1 MARTKKCRRVCCRPA
16 CRRFRAQSGTR
27 SVNIPLDELEA
38 MRLVD
43 LEHLEQGEASEKMGV
58 SRGTVQRLLRAGREK
73 LISALVS
80 GWHIVIPDGDFGETD
95 FDGLLSHPVPIRAVL
110 GDSHGSLLGQGCLQP
125 GMVKATY
132 GTGSSV
138 MMNIGKDPA
147 ASSHGLVTS
156 IAWKRGGTVDYV
168 LEGNLNYTGAV
179 ITWLKDNLGLV
190 HACANRFRNK
200 GIEYDDLFSAGCLG
214 LVKAADGFD
223 ESRGFAFSTYAVP
236 AILGEM
242 KRLFRDGGA
251 VKISRALKERA
262 REAAKLREEMTAA
275 LSREPTLRE
284 LAAKMQVSEYEMAQL
299 VNLSMPVASLT
310 ELHEENDRQIDIPV
324 ESEEEEIQNKLALS
338 EVLKILPENDRRLIE
353 LRYYKGLTQTK
364 TAEILGLSQVQVSR
378 RERTILLELRRKLT
392 G

>member
-1 MARTKKCRRVCCRPA
+1 MRRE
-16 CRRFRAQSGTR
+16 
-27 SVNIPLDELEA
+27 EL
-38 MRLVD
+38 
-43 LEHLEQGEASEKMGV
+43 
-58 SRGTVQRLLRAGREK
+58 
-73 LISALVS
+73 I
-80 GWHIVIPDGDFGETD
+80 
-95 FDGLLSHPVPIRAVL
+95 
-110 GDSHGSLLGQGCLQP
+110 C
-125 GMVKATY
+125 
-132 GTGSSV
+132 
-138 MMNIGKDPA
+138 
-147 ASSHGLVTS
+147 
-156 IAWKRGGTVDYV
+156 
-168 LEGNLNYTGAV
+168 
-179 ITWLKDNLGLV
+179 DNLGLV

-275 LSREPTLRE
+275 LSREPPLRE

>member
-1 MARTKKCRRVCCRPA
+1 MRRE
-16 CRRFRAQSGTR
+16 
-27 SVNIPLDELEA
+27 EL
-38 MRLVD
+38 
-43 LEHLEQGEASEKMGV
+43 
-58 SRGTVQRLLRAGREK
+58 
-73 LISALVS
+73 I
-80 GWHIVIPDGDFGETD
+80 
-95 FDGLLSHPVPIRAVL
+95 
-110 GDSHGSLLGQGCLQP
+110 C
-125 GMVKATY
+125 
-132 GTGSSV
+132 
-138 MMNIGKDPA
+138 
-147 ASSHGLVTS
+147 
-156 IAWKRGGTVDYV
+156 
-168 LEGNLNYTGAV
+168 
-179 ITWLKDNLGLV
+179 DNLGLV

-324 ESEEEEIQNKLALS
+324 ESEEEGIQNKLALS

>member
-1 MARTKKCRRVCCRPA
+1 MRRE
-16 CRRFRAQSGTR
+16 
-27 SVNIPLDELEA
+27 EL
-38 MRLVD
+38 
-43 LEHLEQGEASEKMGV
+43 
-58 SRGTVQRLLRAGREK
+58 
-73 LISALVS
+73 I
-80 GWHIVIPDGDFGETD
+80 
-95 FDGLLSHPVPIRAVL
+95 
-110 GDSHGSLLGQGCLQP
+110 C
-125 GMVKATY
+125 
-132 GTGSSV
+132 
-138 MMNIGKDPA
+138 
-147 ASSHGLVTS
+147 
-156 IAWKRGGTVDYV
+156 
-168 LEGNLNYTGAV
+168 
-179 ITWLKDNLGLV
+179 DNLGLV

-378 RERTILLELRRKLT
+378 RERTILLKLRRKLT

>member
-1 MARTKKCRRVCCRPA
+1 MRRE
-16 CRRFRAQSGTR
+16 
-27 SVNIPLDELEA
+27 EL
-38 MRLVD
+38 
-43 LEHLEQGEASEKMGV
+43 
-58 SRGTVQRLLRAGREK
+58 
-73 LISALVS
+73 I
-80 GWHIVIPDGDFGETD
+80 
-95 FDGLLSHPVPIRAVL
+95 
-110 GDSHGSLLGQGCLQP
+110 C
-125 GMVKATY
+125 
-132 GTGSSV
+132 
-138 MMNIGKDPA
+138 
-147 ASSHGLVTS
+147 
-156 IAWKRGGTVDYV
+156 
-168 LEGNLNYTGAV
+168 
-179 ITWLKDNLGLV
+179 DNLGLV

-262 REAAKLREEMTAA
+262 REAAKLREEMAAA

>member
-1 MARTKKCRRVCCRPA
+1 MRRE
-16 CRRFRAQSGTR
+16 
-27 SVNIPLDELEA
+27 EL
-38 MRLVD
+38 
-43 LEHLEQGEASEKMGV
+43 
-58 SRGTVQRLLRAGREK
+58 
-73 LISALVS
+73 I
-80 GWHIVIPDGDFGETD
+80 
-95 FDGLLSHPVPIRAVL
+95 
-110 GDSHGSLLGQGCLQP
+110 C
-125 GMVKATY
+125 
-132 GTGSSV
+132 
-138 MMNIGKDPA
+138 
-147 ASSHGLVTS
+147 
-156 IAWKRGGTVDYV
+156 
-168 LEGNLNYTGAV
+168 
-179 ITWLKDNLGLV
+179 DNLGLV

-284 LAAKMQVSEYEMAQL
+284 LAAKMQVPEYEMAQL

-310 ELHEENDRQIDIPV
+310 ELHEENERQIDIPV

-353 LRYYKGLTQTK
+353 LSYYKGLTQTK

>member
-1 MARTKKCRRVCCRPA
+1 MRRE
-16 CRRFRAQSGTR
+16 
-27 SVNIPLDELEA
+27 EL
-38 MRLVD
+38 
-43 LEHLEQGEASEKMGV
+43 
-58 SRGTVQRLLRAGREK
+58 
-73 LISALVS
+73 I
-80 GWHIVIPDGDFGETD
+80 
-95 FDGLLSHPVPIRAVL
+95 
-110 GDSHGSLLGQGCLQP
+110 C
-125 GMVKATY
+125 
-132 GTGSSV
+132 
-138 MMNIGKDPA
+138 
-147 ASSHGLVTS
+147 
-156 IAWKRGGTVDYV
+156 
-168 LEGNLNYTGAV
+168 
-179 ITWLKDNLGLV
+179 DNLGLV

-275 LSREPTLRE
+275 LLREPTLRE

>member
-1 MARTKKCRRVCCRPA
+1 MRRE
-16 CRRFRAQSGTR
+16 
-27 SVNIPLDELEA
+27 EL
-38 MRLVD
+38 
-43 LEHLEQGEASEKMGV
+43 
-58 SRGTVQRLLRAGREK
+58 
-73 LISALVS
+73 I
-80 GWHIVIPDGDFGETD
+80 
-95 FDGLLSHPVPIRAVL
+95 
-110 GDSHGSLLGQGCLQP
+110 C
-125 GMVKATY
+125 
-132 GTGSSV
+132 
-138 MMNIGKDPA
+138 
-147 ASSHGLVTS
+147 
-156 IAWKRGGTVDYV
+156 
-168 LEGNLNYTGAV
+168 
-179 ITWLKDNLGLV
+179 DNLGLV

-284 LAAKMQVSEYEMAQL
+284 LAAKMQVSEYEMTQL

>member
-1 MARTKKCRRVCCRPA
+1 
-16 CRRFRAQSGTR
+16 
-27 SVNIPLDELEA
+27 
-38 MRLVD
+38 MR
-43 LEHLEQGEASEKMGV
+43 
-58 SRGTVQRLLRAGREK
+58 REK
-73 LISALVS
+73 LI
-80 GWHIVIPDGDFGETD
+80 
-95 FDGLLSHPVPIRAVL
+95 
-110 GDSHGSLLGQGCLQP
+110 C
-125 GMVKATY
+125 
-132 GTGSSV
+132 
-138 MMNIGKDPA
+138 
-147 ASSHGLVTS
+147 
-156 IAWKRGGTVDYV
+156 
-168 LEGNLNYTGAV
+168 
-179 ITWLKDNLGLV
+179 DNLGLV

-353 LRYYKGLTQTK
+353 LRYYEGLTQTK

>member
-1 MARTKKCRRVCCRPA
+1 MRRE
-16 CRRFRAQSGTR
+16 
-27 SVNIPLDELEA
+27 EL
-38 MRLVD
+38 
-43 LEHLEQGEASEKMGV
+43 
-58 SRGTVQRLLRAGREK
+58 
-73 LISALVS
+73 I
-80 GWHIVIPDGDFGETD
+80 
-95 FDGLLSHPVPIRAVL
+95 
-110 GDSHGSLLGQGCLQP
+110 C
-125 GMVKATY
+125 
-132 GTGSSV
+132 
-138 MMNIGKDPA
+138 
-147 ASSHGLVTS
+147 
-156 IAWKRGGTVDYV
+156 
-168 LEGNLNYTGAV
+168 
-179 ITWLKDNLGLV
+179 DNLGLV

-275 LSREPTLRE
+275 LSREPTLWE

>member
-1 MARTKKCRRVCCRPA
+1 MRRE
-16 CRRFRAQSGTR
+16 
-27 SVNIPLDELEA
+27 EL
-38 MRLVD
+38 
-43 LEHLEQGEASEKMGV
+43 
-58 SRGTVQRLLRAGREK
+58 
-73 LISALVS
+73 I
-80 GWHIVIPDGDFGETD
+80 
-95 FDGLLSHPVPIRAVL
+95 
-110 GDSHGSLLGQGCLQP
+110 C
-125 GMVKATY
+125 
-132 GTGSSV
+132 
-138 MMNIGKDPA
+138 
-147 ASSHGLVTS
+147 
-156 IAWKRGGTVDYV
+156 
-168 LEGNLNYTGAV
+168 
-179 ITWLKDNLGLV
+179 DNLGLV

-378 RERTILLELRRKLT
+378 RERTILLGLRRKLT

>member
-1 MARTKKCRRVCCRPA
+1 MRRE
-16 CRRFRAQSGTR
+16 
-27 SVNIPLDELEA
+27 EL
-38 MRLVD
+38 
-43 LEHLEQGEASEKMGV
+43 
-58 SRGTVQRLLRAGREK
+58 
-73 LISALVS
+73 I
-80 GWHIVIPDGDFGETD
+80 
-95 FDGLLSHPVPIRAVL
+95 
-110 GDSHGSLLGQGCLQP
+110 C
-125 GMVKATY
+125 
-132 GTGSSV
+132 
-138 MMNIGKDPA
+138 
-147 ASSHGLVTS
+147 
-156 IAWKRGGTVDYV
+156 
-168 LEGNLNYTGAV
+168 
-179 ITWLKDNLGLV
+179 DNLGLV

-310 ELHEENDRQIDIPV
+310 ELHEENDRQIGIPV
-324 ESEEEEIQNKLALS
+324 ASEEEAIKNKLALS

>member
-1 MARTKKCRRVCCRPA
+1 MRRE
-16 CRRFRAQSGTR
+16 
-27 SVNIPLDELEA
+27 EL
-38 MRLVD
+38 
-43 LEHLEQGEASEKMGV
+43 
-58 SRGTVQRLLRAGREK
+58 
-73 LISALVS
+73 I
-80 GWHIVIPDGDFGETD
+80 
-95 FDGLLSHPVPIRAVL
+95 
-110 GDSHGSLLGQGCLQP
+110 C
-125 GMVKATY
+125 
-132 GTGSSV
+132 
-138 MMNIGKDPA
+138 
-147 ASSHGLVTS
+147 
-156 IAWKRGGTVDYV
+156 
-168 LEGNLNYTGAV
+168 
-179 ITWLKDNLGLV
+179 DNLGLV

-223 ESRGFAFSTYAVP
+223 ESRGFAFSTLAVP

-324 ESEEEEIQNKLALS
+324 ESEEEEIQNKLAHS
-338 EVLKILPENDRRLIE
+338 KVLKILPENDRRLIE

>member
-1 MARTKKCRRVCCRPA
+1 MRRE
-16 CRRFRAQSGTR
+16 
-27 SVNIPLDELEA
+27 EL
-38 MRLVD
+38 
-43 LEHLEQGEASEKMGV
+43 
-58 SRGTVQRLLRAGREK
+58 
-73 LISALVS
+73 I
-80 GWHIVIPDGDFGETD
+80 
-95 FDGLLSHPVPIRAVL
+95 
-110 GDSHGSLLGQGCLQP
+110 C
-125 GMVKATY
+125 
-132 GTGSSV
+132 
-138 MMNIGKDPA
+138 
-147 ASSHGLVTS
+147 
-156 IAWKRGGTVDYV
+156 
-168 LEGNLNYTGAV
+168 
-179 ITWLKDNLGLV
+179 DNLGLV

-262 REAAKLREEMTAA
+262 REAAKLREKMTAA